1 MGRAGGSG
9 GSRSSGA
16 SRHSTGSRSAS
27 SSRSNSSLSNR
38 PPRSYSGGGF
48 GSNRSGFSHNPY
60 SPPPPPPPRPRY
72 RPHFSPRYDSPTYY
86 NRTSYH
92 TSPLSCSSMAI
103 KIIIA
108 SIAVIILLMV
118 LGKTL
123 TSCSRRETPQ
133 TSSPFSSSANTTKI
147 WSSSYKTSKNTYFE
161 DNLELQLDK
170 TSKFAENMK
179 MFEAKTGL
187 KPFIFTCEMINGL
200 SVPVDDDFD
209 ELAEYIYSKNK
220 FTDTVL
226 LIYQES
232 SDNWGCWTYMDDS
245 VTEEEFSDDAI
256 NRLSEFIENNY
267 ESSYTNGELFS
278 KAFLYAI
285 ENGKE
290 INTNG

>member
-9 GSRSSGA
+9 GSRSGGA
-16 SRHSTGSRSAS
+16 SRHSTGSRSVS
-27 SSRSNSSLSNR
+27 SSRSSSSLSNR
-38 PPRSYSGGGF
+38 PSRSYSSGGF
-48 GSNRSGFSHNPY
+48 GSNRGGFSHNTY
-60 SPPPPPPPRPRY
+60 SPPPSPPPRPRY

-86 NRTSYH
+86 NRTSYR
-92 TSPLSCSSMAI
+92 TPPLGCSSMAI

-108 SIAVIILLMV
+108 SIVVIILLMI

-123 TSCSRRETPQ
+123 TSCSRRETQP
-133 TSSPFSSSANTTKI
+133 TSSSFSSSANTTKI
-147 WSSSYKTSKNTYFE
+147 WSSSYKTSKNAYFE

-200 SVPVDDDFD
+200 SVPDDDDFD

-232 SDNWGCWTYMDDS
+232 ADNWGCWTYMDDS

-256 NRLSEFIENNY
+256 DRLSEFIENNY
-267 ESSYTNGELFS
+267 DSSYTNGELFS

-285 ENGKE
+285 EN
-290 INTNG
+290 

>member
-9 GSRSSGA
+9 GSRSGGA

-92 TSPLSCSSMAI
+92 TSPLSCRSMAI

-147 WSSSYKTSKNTYFE
+147 WSSSYKTSKTHILRTTLNFSSTRPQ
-161 DNLELQLDK
+161 NLPK
-170 TSKFAENMK
+170 
-179 MFEAKTGL
+179 
-187 KPFIFTCEMINGL
+187 I
-200 SVPVDDDFD
+200 
-209 ELAEYIYSKNK
+209 
-220 FTDTVL
+220 
-226 LIYQES
+226 
-232 SDNWGCWTYMDDS
+232 
-245 VTEEEFSDDAI
+245 
-256 NRLSEFIENNY
+256 
-267 ESSYTNGELFS
+267 
-278 KAFLYAI
+278 
-285 ENGKE
+285 
-290 INTNG
+290 

>member
-9 GSRSSGA
+9 GSRSGGA
-16 SRHSTGSRSAS
+16 SRHSTGSRSTS
-27 SSRSNSSLSNR
+27 SSRSSSSLSNR

-48 GSNRSGFSHNPY
+48 GSNRGGFNHNPY
-60 SPPPPPPPRPRY
+60 SPPPPSPPRPRY
-72 RPHFSPRYDSPTYY
+72 RPHFSTRYNSPTYY
-86 NRTSYH
+86 NGSSFH
-92 TSPLSCSSMAI
+92 TAPLGCGSTVI

-123 TSCSRRETPQ
+123 TSCSRREAPQ
-133 TSSPFSSSANTTKI
+133 SSFSSSVNTTKI

-200 SVPVDDDFD
+200 SVPDDDDFD

-232 SDNWGCWTYMDDS
+232 ADNWGYWTYMDDS
-245 VTEEEFSDDAI
+245 VTEEEFSNDAI
-256 NRLSEFIENNY
+256 DRLSKFIENNY
-267 ESSYTNGELFS
+267 DSSYTNGELFS

-285 ENGKE
+285 EN
-290 INTNG
+290 